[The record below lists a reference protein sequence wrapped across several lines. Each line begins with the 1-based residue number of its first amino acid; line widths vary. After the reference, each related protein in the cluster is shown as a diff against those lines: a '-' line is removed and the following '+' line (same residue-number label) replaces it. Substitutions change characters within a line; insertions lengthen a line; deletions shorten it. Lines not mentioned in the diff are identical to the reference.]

1 MSNLPARISAGV
13 PNSRQVVRAARAQ
26 ERTELAIQE
35 HQLAAL
41 YDREAAAIDSEAIA
55 EVTKN
60 SLVNVLD
67 VLDFGLERA
76 GPDRPA
82 AREIVSR
89 AVERLERLDDA
100 AIMRRYG
107 R

>member
-1 MSNLPARISAGV
+1 MSNLPAHLPGGV

-26 ERTELAIQE
+26 EQTELAILE
-35 HQLAAL
+35 HQLAAF
-41 YDREAAAIDSEAIA
+41 YDKECAVIDSEAIT

-60 SLVNVLD
+60 SLDNALGVLD
-67 VLDFGLERA
+67 YGLDKA
-76 GPDRPA
+76 GDRPA
-82 AREIVSR
+82 ARELVARAVSR
-89 AVERLERLDDA
+89 MEQLEDA

>member
-1 MSNLPARISAGV
+1 MPNLPARLSAGV

-26 ERTELAIQE
+26 ERTELAIHE

-41 YDREAAAIDSEAIA
+41 YDRECAIIDSDSIT
-55 EVTKN
+55 EVTKH

-76 GPDRPA
+76 GDRPA
-82 AREIVSR
+82 ARELVARAVSR
-89 AVERLERLDDA
+89 LEQLDDA
-100 AIMRRYG
+100 ATMRRYG

>member
-26 ERTELAIQE
+26 ERTELAILE

-41 YDREAAAIDSEAIA
+41 YDRECSIIDSESLS

-76 GPDRPA
+76 GDRPA
-82 AREIVSR
+82 ARELVSR
-89 AVERLERLDDA
+89 AVERLERLEDTD
-100 AIMRRYG
+100 ILRRYG

>member
-13 PNSRQVVRAARAQ
+13 PNSRQVVRAVRAQ
-26 ERTELAIQE
+26 ERTELAILE
-35 HQLAAL
+35 HQLGAL
-41 YDREAAAIDSEAIA
+41 YDRECSVIDSESLS

-76 GPDRPA
+76 GDRPA
-82 AREIVSR
+82 ARELVSR

-100 AIMRRYG
+100 AILRRYG